1 MGGDPNHANALNA
14 EPAGGELLRER
25 FERAIAALLRTALVW
40 IGRLPAGF
48 SREACARISALYAQ
62 LGGARVDDAAIN
74 LKIAFPGKSDA
85 ARRQLLVDS
94 YANLGRSFA
103 ELCSMYARSDSA
115 IFDQVEI
122 EGREN
127 LALAAEQSGEEG
139 ALVVTAHFGS
149 WELCAAALAQHGL
162 PVSVVQHG
170 FRNRYVEEV
179 VTGWRND
186 AGLETLTMGSAAV
199 GVFRALARG
208 RYVAL
213 LMDQN
218 AGEDEGVMAPFFA
231 HPASTRSGPASI
243 AMSRGT
249 AVVPVFFFR
258 KGVSGTHTARIG
270 PPLKM
275 EQGETDAVLKR
286 NVDHINAAVEGAI
299 REAPEQW
306 IWSHR
311 RFKTQP
317 KGAQPV
323 YPRRRSALRS
333 LRHALRRRG

>member
-1 MGGDPNHANALNA
+1 
-14 EPAGGELLRER
+14 
-25 FERAIAALLRTALVW
+25 V
-40 IGRLPAGF
+40 
-48 SREACARISALYAQ
+48 
-62 LGGARVDDAAIN
+62 
-74 LKIAFPGKSDA
+74 
-85 ARRQLLVDS
+85 
-94 YANLGRSFA
+94 
-103 ELCSMYARSDSA
+103 
-115 IFDQVEI
+115 
-122 EGREN
+122 
-127 LALAAEQSGEEG
+127 LAAEQSGHEG

-149 WELCAAALAQHGL
+149 WEFCAAALAQSGL

-170 FRNRYVEEV
+170 FRNPYVEEV

-213 LMDQN
+213 LVDQN
-218 AGEDEGVMAPFFA
+218 AGEDEGVMSPFFT
-231 HPASTRSGPASI
+231 HPASTRSGPAQI

-258 KGVSGTHTARIG
+258 IGKSGAHIARIG
-270 PPLKM
+270 RPLEM
-275 EQGETDAVLKR
+275 ESGETEAVLKR
-286 NVDHINAAVEGAI
+286 NVDRINAAVEGAI

-317 KGAQPV
+317 EGSRPV